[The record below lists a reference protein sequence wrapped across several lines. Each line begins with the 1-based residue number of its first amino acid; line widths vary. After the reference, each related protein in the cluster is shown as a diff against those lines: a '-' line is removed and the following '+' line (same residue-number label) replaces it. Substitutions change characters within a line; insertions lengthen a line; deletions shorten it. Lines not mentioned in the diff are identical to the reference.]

1 MQDSAAMGTEK
12 IGTLLWRFSAPAIIG
27 MLVNALYNIVDSIF
41 VGNGVGEIALAAV
54 AIAFPVMTVLMGFG
68 MLIGIGAGSL
78 VSIRMGENR
87 TDEAE
92 KILGSAFVLTLILAV
107 CLSLTFLV
115 FLDQLLVGL
124 GAETNVLPYAR
135 EFTSIIL
142 WGSVFLF
149 IGFGMNNIIR
159 AQGDPKTA
167 MATMLISA
175 GINIVLNPL
184 FIFVFHMGIGG
195 SALATVVA
203 QTVSSIWVIAYF
215 LGERSFLKLRLQY
228 FTFDGKIIMQIINIG
243 LSPFLVQIAA
253 SVVSIVFNY
262 SLLSYGG
269 ELAVASIGIINRM
282 ALLLLM
288 PIFGISQ
295 GVQPIIGYNYGARNY
310 KRVIEAVKL
319 GVYAAS
325 AISLFGFIVVQLF
338 SENVVAL
345 FNQNPQLIEMGSGG
359 LRLFLCMLP
368 IIGFQV
374 ISANYFQAV
383 GKVKQAIFLSM
394 SRQVFLLIPLIIILP
409 TIFGLT
415 GAWIAAPIADLGA
428 AIITAFFL
436 FKELSK
442 FKQVMQ

>member
-1 MQDSAAMGTEK
+1 MQDSAVMGNERIT
-12 IGTLLWRFSAPAIIG
+12 TLLWRFSAPAIIG

-68 MLIGIGAGSL
+68 MLIGVGAGSL
-78 VSIRMGENR
+78 VSIRMGEKR

-92 KILGSAFVLTLILAV
+92 KILGSAFVLTFVLAV
-107 CLSLTFLV
+107 GLSAVLLL
-115 FLDQLLVGL
+115 FLDPLLVGL
-124 GAETNVLPYAR
+124 GAEANVLPYAR
-135 EFTSIIL
+135 DFTRIIL
-142 WGSVFLF
+142 WGSVFMY
-149 IGFGMNNIIR
+149 IGFGLNSIIR

-184 FIFVFHMGIGG
+184 LIFVFHMGIGG
-195 SALATVVA
+195 SALATVVSQA
-203 QTVSSIWVIAYF
+203 VSSIWVIIYF
-215 LGERSFLKLRLQY
+215 LGKRSFLKLRLQY
-228 FTFDGKIIMQIINIG
+228 FIFDSKIVMQIINIG
-243 LSPFLVQIAA
+243 LSPFLMQIAA

-262 SLLSYGG
+262 SLLLHGG
-269 ELAVASIGIINRM
+269 ELAVASIGIITRM
-282 ALLLLM
+282 SLLLLM

-319 GVYAAS
+319 SIYAAS
-325 AISLFGFIVVQLF
+325 IISLAGFIVVQLF
-338 SENVVAL
+338 SEKVIAL
-345 FNQNPQLIEMGSGG
+345 FNQNPQLIAMGSDG

-368 IIGFQV
+368 IVGFQV
-374 ISANYFQAV
+374 IGANYFQAV
-383 GKVKQAIFLSM
+383 GKVKHAVFLSM

-409 TIFGLT
+409 TMFGLT

-428 AIITAFFL
+428 AVITGLFL
-436 FKELSK
+436 LKELSN
-442 FKQVMQ
+442 FKQVT